1 MRTPRTCDSA
11 QLYTGTSKCPPNFG
25 KMRAVILVPPG
36 TKLPADLTAEKLE
49 KLIHAEHS
57 SRAYGI
63 AGLCEYAK
71 NGGEVQTAATGW
83 GPEQVT
89 GVSARKDAFDLEK
102 YYPELDASLMQTANS
117 QWDAY
122 FIDEDNFLHGID
134 DGTDTLAGYPMS
146 SVYGESSPIAT
157 SSARPTMQIVLCHK
171 DAKLSKVR
179 FNYIKLGFELNTN
192 KMVLGLVAVSLVKA
206 GEAGNKYRLLEVK
219 GGFDVTS
226 IYGPLI
232 AEAGTGVINGSATAV
247 TYDEADDTLVI
258 ASDEGVVPSLKP
270 ANVLYE
276 NGIKGIEQS
285 V

>member
-117 QWDAY
+117 QRDAY

-192 KMVLGLVAVSLVKA
+192 KMVLGLVAV
-206 GEAGNKYRLLEVK
+206 
-219 GGFDVTS
+219 
-226 IYGPLI
+226 
-232 AEAGTGVINGSATAV
+232 
-247 TYDEADDTLVI
+247 
-258 ASDEGVVPSLKP
+258 
-270 ANVLYE
+270 
-276 NGIKGIEQS
+276 
-285 V
+285 

>member
-117 QWDAY
+117 QRDAY

-134 DGTDTLAGYPMS
+134 DGTDTLAGSMKLALKYPMAVGPIS
-146 SVYGESSPIAT
+146 SRQSPYLATIAGPLPLPGSMSSP
-157 SSARPTMQIVLCHK
+157 
-171 DAKLSKVR
+171 
-179 FNYIKLGFELNTN
+179 
-192 KMVLGLVAVSLVKA
+192 
-206 GEAGNKYRLLEVK
+206 
-219 GGFDVTS
+219 
-226 IYGPLI
+226 
-232 AEAGTGVINGSATAV
+232 
-247 TYDEADDTLVI
+247 
-258 ASDEGVVPSLKP
+258 
-270 ANVLYE
+270 
-276 NGIKGIEQS
+276 
-285 V
+285 